1 MMHGLECPHEL
12 AVLDAQRDHRIGVLV
27 IARPLA
33 APKVRRR
40 RGRRQENQPARRVD
54 RHRRPDIGVTGF
66 DTVALE
72 RLEGPARLAAARIE
86 RAHHAARRVDAT
98 VVADRGA
105 DHDDTAA
112 DRRRRG
118 DLEFA
123 RPVQLHADIRPDLTA
138 SAETGTGKPGLC
150 IERDQAD
157 IVRAQEDARS
167 AGGIRGR
174 LIVDPVGHATADIAV
189 GGPLIGRDLRIEAP
203 LLRARAGIERDHL
216 VEWRAE
222 DQAVLDEQWRRL
234 ELGSPHHL
242 GRPRRE
248 IAGMEFEGS
257 NQIADIV
264 GRDLPQRREA

>member
-1 MMHGLECPHEL
+1 MRREWLRRRQSFTFRAALRHHALFHRPHRLAGIAVEHEDKSLLGRLNYDIALAVSGVDTRQRRLRRQVVIPDVVMHGLECPHEL
-12 AVLDAQRDHRIGVLV
+12 AGLDAQRDHRIGVLV
-27 IARPLA
+27 VARPLA

-40 RGRRQENQPARRVD
+40 RGCRQENQPARRVD

-86 RAHHAARRVDAT
+86 RAHHAARRVDAA

-123 RPVQLHADIRPDLTA
+123 GPVQLHADIRPDLTA
-138 SAETGTGKPGLC
+138 SAETGAGNPGLC

-157 IVRAQEDARS
+157 IVRC
-167 AGGIRGR
+167 
-174 LIVDPVGHATADIAV
+174 P
-189 GGPLIGRDLRIEAP
+189 
-203 LLRARAGIERDHL
+203 
-216 VEWRAE
+216 
-222 DQAVLDEQWRRL
+222 
-234 ELGSPHHL
+234 
-242 GRPRRE
+242 
-248 IAGMEFEGS
+248 
-257 NQIADIV
+257 
-264 GRDLPQRREA
+264 